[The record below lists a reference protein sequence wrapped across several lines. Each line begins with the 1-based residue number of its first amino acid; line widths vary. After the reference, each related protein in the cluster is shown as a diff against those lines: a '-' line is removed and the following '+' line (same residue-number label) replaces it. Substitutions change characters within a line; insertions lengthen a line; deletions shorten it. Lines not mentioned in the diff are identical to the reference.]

1 MVWNSLIVASL
12 PSLFELWQ
20 TQEENLFV
28 KAGMT
33 LGLFMVS
40 YIVRYV
46 TFSVNF
52 AKESAI
58 LCVIFLD
65 VPMLGQLHGSA
76 ASRVLL
82 GAKETGL
89 QEV

>member
-20 TQEENLFV
+20 AQEENLFV

-40 YIVRYV
+40 YMV
-46 TFSVNF
+46 S
-52 AKESAI
+52 KGE
-58 LCVIFLD
+58 
-65 VPMLGQLHGSA
+65 
-76 ASRVLL
+76 
-82 GAKETGL
+82 E
-89 QEV
+89 